1 MKRKKYVMIT
11 MLFMVITNQA
21 LPMTPDVI
29 EKDEKEIPIERN
41 NGQEEPCYDITSTY
55 FESTGQLSI
64 RFVSSIAHVNIE
76 VCRDG
81 ETVMSLSDL
90 NKAKGS
96 YEWINLGCL
105 GCGDY
110 DIFVTVDDCIIHYV
124 SITI

>member
-1 MKRKKYVMIT
+1 MKKKTISII
-11 MLFMVITNQA
+11 VILLLAGVANAARISFDEEENEKQSK
-21 LPMTPDVI
+21 PD
-29 EKDEKEIPIERN
+29 KTGN
-41 NGQEEPCYDITSTY
+41 QEEPCYDITSTY

>member
-1 MKRKKYVMIT
+1 MKKIIYTFLTILLLT
-11 MLFMVITNQA
+11 GICHA
-21 LPMTPDVI
+21 TPVVP
-29 EKDEKEIPIERN
+29 DEEEEENKRTDK
-41 NGQEEPCYDITSTY
+41 NGHQEEPCYDISST
-55 FESTGQLSI
+55 FFGATGQLAI
-64 RFVSSIAHVNIE
+64 RFSTSIPHVNIE

>member
-1 MKRKKYVMIT
+1 MKKKIYTIMSILLLT
-11 MLFMVITNQA
+11 GICHAAPVI
-21 LPMTPDVI
+21 LDDK
-29 EKDEKEIPIERN
+29 EEKENDKKHEKHGN
-41 NGQEEPCYDITSTY
+41 QEEPCYDITSTY
-55 FESTGQLSI
+55 LESTGQLSI

-96 YEWINLGCL
+96 YEWINLSCFGS
-105 GCGDY
+105 GDY
-110 DIFVTVDDCIIHYV
+110 DVYVTVDDCIIHYV

>member
-1 MKRKKYVMIT
+1 MKKKIYIIMSILILTGTCHAIPV
-11 MLFMVITNQA
+11 A
-21 LPMTPDVI
+21 PD
-29 EKDEKEIPIERN
+29 EEKEEN
-41 NGQEEPCYDITSTY
+41 WKKEKHGNQEEPCYDITSTY

-96 YEWINLGCL
+96 YEWINLSCL
-105 GCGDY
+105 GSGDY
-110 DIFVTVDDCIIHYV
+110 DVYVTVDECIIHYV

>member
-1 MKRKKYVMIT
+1 MRKKLFT
-11 MLFMVITNQA
+11 MMVLSFFTCISNAT
-21 LPMTPDVI
+21 LPCSDVEEEEKTPRH
-29 EKDEKEIPIERN
+29 K
-41 NGQEEPCYDITSTY
+41 NGHQEEPCYDISSTY
-55 FESTGQLSI
+55 FGATGQLAI
-64 RFVSSIAHVNIE
+64 RFESSIAHVNIE

-81 ETVMSLSDL
+81 ETIMGLSDL

-110 DIFVTVDDCIIHYV
+110 DVYVTVDDCIIHYV